1 MPRAPLLAREMLPPD
16 KQPLYDQ
23 IAAQRGHVA
32 PPFAALLN
40 SPEVAARVA
49 ALGERLRYSGFAIPA
64 EVRETV
70 TLAVARH
77 MRCQYIFT
85 HHVASAKQ
93 AGLRE
98 EVVQVIRDVA
108 PPRRLLPKEGVF
120 VQFTRELLEEKRVRD
135 ATYAAV
141 EHLLGRQ
148 ATIELIV
155 TIGYYALQCY
165 VVNALGIELEEGVQP
180 LMPSLP

>member
-1 MPRAPLLAREMLPPD
+1 MPRVSLLTKEQLPPE

-23 IAAQRGHVA
+23 IAGPRGHVA

-49 ALGERLRYSGFAIPA
+49 ALGEQLRYSGASLPP
-64 EVRETV
+64 EVREIV

-93 AGLRE
+93 AGLRD
-98 EVVQVIRDVA
+98 EVVQVIKDIA

-120 VQFTRELLEEKRVRD
+120 VQFTRELLEEKRIRD

-148 ATIELIV
+148 ATVDLVV
-155 TIGYYALQCY
+155 TIGYYTLQCY
-165 VVNALGIELEEGVQP
+165 VVNAVGIELEEGGQP
-180 LMPSLP
+180 LMPVV

>member
-1 MPRAPLLAREMLPPD
+1 MPRVPLVTREQLPPD

-23 IAAQRGHVA
+23 IAGARGHVA

-49 ALGERLRYSGFAIPA
+49 ALGEQLRYSGASIPA
-64 EVRETV
+64 DVREIV

-93 AGLRE
+93 AGLRD
-98 EVVQVIRDVA
+98 EVVEVIRTVA

-135 ATYAAV
+135 STYSAV

-148 ATIELIV
+148 ATVDLVV

-165 VVNALGIELEEGVQP
+165 AVNALGIELEEGVAP
-180 LMPSLP
+180 LMPETP